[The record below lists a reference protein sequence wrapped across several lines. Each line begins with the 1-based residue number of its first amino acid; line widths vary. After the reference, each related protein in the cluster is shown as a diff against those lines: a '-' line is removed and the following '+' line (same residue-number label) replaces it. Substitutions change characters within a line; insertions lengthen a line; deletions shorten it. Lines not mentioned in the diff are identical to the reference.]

1 MNFQSVISIVIAFA
15 VSVAL
20 GPALIPLLRKL
31 KVGQTIRTEGPKE
44 HLAKNG
50 TPTMGGVLI
59 IAGMIIPVAIFAMKY
74 PRILPVFALTL
85 GFGIVGFIDDYIKV
99 VLKRSLGLKAW
110 QKMGL
115 QILITGGFL
124 AYIIFCTDISL
135 AMKIPFLEGKYI
147 DLGWWMIPIM
157 FIVILGTD
165 TGANFTDGLDGLA
178 SCVTAVITF
187 FLMISSSIIGGG
199 IEPLCGAMLGALLGF
214 LMFNFYPAKVF
225 MGDTGSLAIGGFV
238 AGAAIVLGQPLML
251 VIIAF
256 IYVAEVA
263 SVILQVSYFKL
274 TKGKRLFKM
283 APIHH
288 HFELKGMKET
298 KVVAMFT
305 IITVLLCAV
314 AFLGVW

>member
-1 MNFQSVISIVIAFA
+1 MNLQSILSIIIAFA
-15 VSVAL
+15 VCVAL
-20 GPALIPLLRKL
+20 GPVMIPILLKL

-59 IAGMIIPVAIFAMKY
+59 IIALIAPVAIFAVKY
-74 PRILPVFALTL
+74 PKILPVFALTL

-99 VLKRSLGLKAW
+99 VLKRSLGLRAW

-115 QILITGGFL
+115 QIVITGGFI
-124 AYIIFCTDISL
+124 AYIMLCTDVSL

-157 FIVILGTD
+157 FVVILGTD

-187 FLMISSSIIGGG
+187 FLMMSSSITGGE

-238 AGAAIVLGQPLML
+238 AGAAIMLNQPLYL

-256 IYVAEVA
+256 IYVAEVG
-263 SVILQVSYFKL
+263 SVILQVGYFKL

-305 IITVLLCAV
+305 TVTILLCLV
-314 AFLGVW
+314 AFLGIW